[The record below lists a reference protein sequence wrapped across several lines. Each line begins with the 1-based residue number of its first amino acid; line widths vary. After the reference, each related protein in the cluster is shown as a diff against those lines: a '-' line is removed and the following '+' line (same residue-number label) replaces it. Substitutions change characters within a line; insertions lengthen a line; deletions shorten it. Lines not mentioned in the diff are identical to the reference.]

1 MGMVGVG
8 VGLSVGPLSVHARFT
23 KPNHVAITNAML
35 LFVRL
40 SSRRSLAC
48 THLPFS
54 FGGL

>member
-1 MGMVGVG
+1 MIMMGFGVA
-8 VGLSVGPLSVHARFT
+8 LNAGPLAIHAHLT

-40 SSRRSLAC
+40 SSRGSLAC
-48 THLPFS
+48 THIPFP